1 MVMILTKIAYKPC
14 YKSNILNLKI
24 NNNNLR
30 DIALPNCNY

>member
-1 MVMILTKIAYKPC
+1 MILTKIAYNAY

-30 DIALPNCNY
+30 EHSLFI